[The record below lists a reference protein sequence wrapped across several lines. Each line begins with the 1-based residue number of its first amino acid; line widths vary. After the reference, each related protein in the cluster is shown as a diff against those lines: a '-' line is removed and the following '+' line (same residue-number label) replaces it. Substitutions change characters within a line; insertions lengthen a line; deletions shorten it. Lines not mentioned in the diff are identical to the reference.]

1 MAGGQ
6 QKKGKKSQDSKSH
19 VIPGRGEIVLPDDA
33 FQRLRYH
40 LLYFSIQ
47 INPGQTHKDVSMDF
61 EHICANFR

>member
-6 QKKGKKSQDSKSH
+6 KKGQEIQDSKSH
-19 VIPGRGEIVLPDDA
+19 VIPGGGKIVLPDDA

-47 INPGQTHKDVSMDF
+47 INPGQTHKDLSVDF
-61 EHICANFR
+61 EHTW